1 MICSPTL
8 LLRSPSVHRKRV
20 QAQHHGLT
28 LTGMYNVLEKLRAN
42 GSQLLEGAERL
53 AGGEAQRNHRTPPDE
68 SPRPGGSARNDDTSR
83 ASSGAQPMHDPSTG
97 GSVASLRDST
107 APPAHLSQASGLKN
121 EHGIATPVA
130 PIVLT
135 DKEKL
140 IHDQG
145 LVSVLKQLHDDLDAA
160 VFAAYGWPTS
170 LTDAD
175 ILQRLV
181 TLNAQRAA
189 EEKQGIIHWLR
200 PDYQC
205 ATPGSTQD
213 EMALPV
219 RPVKGKKLPALRS
232 PSAKAAP
239 PTKTPWP
246 KPLAER
252 IRATELALHAS
263 GGHTTAAAL
272 AQHFSRAKPAD
283 VQEILESLVTLGRAR
298 QEGEGFTL

>member
-1 MICSPTL
+1 
-8 LLRSPSVHRKRV
+8 
-20 QAQHHGLT
+20 
-28 LTGMYNVLEKLRAN
+28 
-42 GSQLLEGAERL
+42 
-53 AGGEAQRNHRTPPDE
+53 
-68 SPRPGGSARNDDTSR
+68 
-83 ASSGAQPMHDPSTG
+83 
-97 GSVASLRDST
+97 
-107 APPAHLSQASGLKN
+107 LKN

-140 IHDQG
+140 IHDQA

-232 PSAKAAP
+232 PSMKPAP
-239 PTKTPWP
+239 STKTPWP